1 VGENGL
7 RAWRTHRAGRR
18 VGRGSLTF
26 LKAFRILLII
36 GGVLGLAGISLVA
49 SSFGSSASSTTS
61 IPAGSIWYM
70 YYEFNVLGP
79 GTLRGDYQETTGGAL
94 DLYVL
99 TDAQYQSYRAGT
111 NIGSLWSL
119 GSSNAGTIDVVLPGS
134 GKYFLVADHGT
145 SYERVR
151 QVVRFSLHLAGID
164 PTTFAAG
171 IGLLGAGVVVA
182 ALGVLRRRRIAI
194 RAGGHVP
201 LANAPA
207 TDPPSS
213 NRPDPPHPPMTP

>member
-1 VGENGL
+1 VGESGL
-7 RAWRTHRAGRR
+7 RAWRTHRAGLR

-26 LKAFRILLII
+26 LKAFRVLLII

-70 YYEFNVLGP
+70 YYEFDVLGP
-79 GTLRGDYQETTGGAL
+79 GSLRGDYQETTGGAL

-99 TDAQYQSYRAGT
+99 TEAQYQSYRTGT
-111 NIGSLWSL
+111 NMGSLWSL

-145 SYERVR
+145 SYEGVR
-151 QVVRFSLHLAGID
+151 QVVRFSLHLAGIN

-182 ALGVLRRRRIAI
+182 ALGVLKRRRFAI

-201 LANAPA
+201 LTNAPS
-207 TDPPSS
+207 TGPPSAD
-213 NRPDPPHPPMTP
+213 RPDPPQPPMNP

>member
-1 VGENGL
+1 MGENGRL
-7 RAWRTHRAGRR
+7 AWRTHRAGRR
-18 VGRGSLTF
+18 FGKGGLTF
-26 LKAFRILLII
+26 LKAFRILFII

-79 GTLRGDYQETTGGAL
+79 GNLRGDYQETTGGAL

-99 TDAQYQSYRAGT
+99 TEVQYQSYRSGT

-119 GSSNAGTIDVVLPGS
+119 GSSSAGTIDVVLPDS

-145 SYERVR
+145 SYEGVR
-151 QVVRFSLHLAGID
+151 QVVRFSLHLTGID

-171 IGLLGAGVVVA
+171 IGLLGTGMVVA
-182 ALGVLRRRRIAI
+182 ALGVLKRRKFAI
-194 RAGGHVP
+194 PGGGHVP
-201 LANAPA
+201 LANASS

-213 NRPDPPHPPMTP
+213 NRPDPPQPPTTP

>member
-1 VGENGL
+1 MGENGRL
-7 RAWRTHRAGRR
+7 AWRTHRAGRR
-18 VGRGSLTF
+18 VGKGGLTF
-26 LKAFRILLII
+26 LKAFRVLLII

-49 SSFGSSASSTTS
+49 SSFGSSTSSTTS

-79 GTLRGDYQETTGGAL
+79 GNLRGDYQETTGGAL

-99 TDAQYQSYRAGT
+99 TEAQYESYRAGT

-119 GSSNAGTIDVVLPGS
+119 GSSNAGTIDVLLPGS

-145 SYERVR
+145 SYEGVR
-151 QVVRFSLHLAGID
+151 QVVRFSLHLAGIN

-171 IGLLGAGVVVA
+171 IGLLGAGMVVA
-182 ALGVLRRRRIAI
+182 ALGILRRRKFAI

-201 LANAPA
+201 LTNVPS
-207 TDPPSS
+207 TDPPGS
-213 NRPDPPHPPMTP
+213 NRPDPPQPPMTP

>member
-1 VGENGL
+1 MGESGL
-7 RAWRTHRAGRR
+7 RAWRTHRAGLR

-26 LKAFRILLII
+26 LKAFRVLLII

-70 YYEFNVLGP
+70 YYEFDVLGP
-79 GTLRGDYQETTGGAL
+79 GSLRGDYQETTGGAL

-99 TDAQYQSYRAGT
+99 TEAQYQSYRTGT
-111 NIGSLWSL
+111 NMGSLWSL

-145 SYERVR
+145 SYEGVR
-151 QVVRFSLHLAGID
+151 QVVRFSLHLAGIN

-182 ALGVLRRRRIAI
+182 ALGVLKRRRFAI

-201 LANAPA
+201 LTNALT

-213 NRPDPPHPPMTP
+213 NKPDPPQPPMTP

>member
-1 VGENGL
+1 MGENGRL
-7 RAWRTHRAGRR
+7 AWRTHRAGRR
-18 VGRGSLTF
+18 VGKGGLTF
-26 LKAFRILLII
+26 LKAFRLLLII

-49 SSFGSSASSTTS
+49 SSLGSSASSTTS

-79 GTLRGDYQETTGGAL
+79 GNLRGDYQETTGGAL

-99 TDAQYQSYRAGT
+99 TEAQYESYRAGT

-119 GSSNAGTIDVVLPGS
+119 GSSSAGTIDVGLPGS

-145 SYERVR
+145 SYEGVR

-171 IGLLGAGVVVA
+171 IGLLGAGMVVA
-182 ALGVLRRRRIAI
+182 ALGVLKRRRFAI

-201 LANAPA
+201 LTNVPS
-207 TDPPSS
+207 TNPPSS
-213 NRPDPPHPPMTP
+213 DRPDPPQPPMTP

>member
-1 VGENGL
+1 MGENGRL
-7 RAWRTHRAGRR
+7 AWRTHRAGRR
-18 VGRGSLTF
+18 VGKGGLTF
-26 LKAFRILLII
+26 LKAFRVLLII

-49 SSFGSSASSTTS
+49 SSFGSSTSSTTS

-79 GTLRGDYQETTGGAL
+79 GNLRGDYQETTGGAL

-99 TDAQYQSYRAGT
+99 TEAQYQSYRAGT

-145 SYERVR
+145 SYESVR
-151 QVVRFSLHLAGID
+151 QVVHFSLHLAGVN

-171 IGLLGAGVVVA
+171 IGLLGTGMVVA
-182 ALGVLRRRRIAI
+182 ALGVLKRKMFAI

-201 LANAPA
+201 LTNAPS

-213 NRPDPPHPPMTP
+213 NRPDPPQPPMTP

>member
-1 VGENGL
+1 MGENGRL
-7 RAWRTHRAGRR
+7 AWRTHRAGRR
-18 VGRGSLTF
+18 VGKGGLTF
-26 LKAFRILLII
+26 LKAFRVLLII

-49 SSFGSSASSTTS
+49 SSFGSSTSSTTS

-70 YYEFNVLGP
+70 YYECNALGP
-79 GTLRGDYQETTGGAL
+79 GNLRGDYQETTGGAL

-99 TDAQYQSYRAGT
+99 TEAQYESYRAGT

-119 GSSNAGTIDVVLPGS
+119 GSSNAGTIDVLLPGS

-145 SYERVR
+145 SYEGVR
-151 QVVRFSLHLAGID
+151 QVVRFSLHLAGIN

-171 IGLLGAGVVVA
+171 IGLLGAGMVVA
-182 ALGVLRRRRIAI
+182 ALGVLRRRKFAL

-201 LANAPA
+201 LTNVPS
-207 TDPPSS
+207 TDPPGS
-213 NRPDPPHPPMTP
+213 NRPDPPQPPMTP

>member
-1 VGENGL
+1 MGESGL
-7 RAWRTHRAGRR
+7 RAWRTHRAGLR

-26 LKAFRILLII
+26 LKAFRVLLII

-70 YYEFNVLGP
+70 YYEFDVLGP
-79 GTLRGDYQETTGGAL
+79 GSLRGDYQETTGGAL

-99 TDAQYQSYRAGT
+99 TEAQYQSYRTGT
-111 NIGSLWSL
+111 NMGSLWSL

-145 SYERVR
+145 SYEGVR
-151 QVVRFSLHLAGID
+151 QVVRFSLHLAGIN

-182 ALGVLRRRRIAI
+182 ALGVLKRRRFAI

-201 LANAPA
+201 LTNAPS
-207 TDPPSS
+207 TGPPSAD
-213 NRPDPPHPPMTP
+213 RPDPPQPPMNP

>member
-1 VGENGL
+1 MGESGL
-7 RAWRTHRAGRR
+7 RAWRTHRAGLR

-26 LKAFRILLII
+26 LKAFRVLLII

-70 YYEFNVLGP
+70 YYEFDVLGP
-79 GTLRGDYQETTGGAL
+79 GSLRGDYQETTGGAL

-99 TDAQYQSYRAGT
+99 TEAQYQSYRTGT
-111 NIGSLWSL
+111 NMGSLWSL

-145 SYERVR
+145 SYEGVR
-151 QVVRFSLHLAGID
+151 QVVRFSLHLAGIN

-182 ALGVLRRRRIAI
+182 ALGVLKRRRFAI

-201 LANAPA
+201 PANVPS

-213 NRPDPPHPPMTP
+213 NRPDPPQPPMTP

>member
-1 VGENGL
+1 MGENG
-7 RAWRTHRAGRR
+7 RHAWRTHRAGRR
-18 VGRGSLTF
+18 VVMGGLTF
-26 LKAFRILLII
+26 LEAFRILLVI
-36 GGVLGLAGISLVA
+36 GGVLGLAGSSLVA
-49 SSFGSSASSTTS
+49 SSFGSSSSSTTS

-70 YYEFNVLGP
+70 YYEFDVLGP
-79 GTLRGDYQETTGGAL
+79 GSLRGDYQETTGGAL

-99 TDAQYQSYRAGT
+99 TEAQYSSYRTGT

-145 SYERVR
+145 SYEGVR
-151 QVVRFSLHLAGID
+151 QVVRFSLHLAGVN

-171 IGLLGAGVVVA
+171 IGLLGAGMVVA
-182 ALGVLRRRRIAI
+182 ALGVLKRRRFAI
-194 RAGGHVP
+194 RAGGQVP
-201 LANAPA
+201 LTNVPS

-213 NRPDPPHPPMTP
+213 NRPDPPQPPMTP

>member
-1 VGENGL
+1 MGESGL
-7 RAWRTHRAGRR
+7 RAWRTHRAGLR

-26 LKAFRILLII
+26 LKAFRVLLII

-70 YYEFNVLGP
+70 YYEFDVLGP
-79 GTLRGDYQETTGGAL
+79 GSLRGDYQETTGGAL

-99 TDAQYQSYRAGT
+99 TEAQYQSYRTGT
-111 NIGSLWSL
+111 NMGSLWSL

-145 SYERVR
+145 SYEGVR
-151 QVVRFSLHLAGID
+151 QVVRFSLHLAGIN

-182 ALGVLRRRRIAI
+182 ALGVLKRRRFAI

-201 LANAPA
+201 LTNAPS
-207 TDPPSS
+207 TDSPSAD
-213 NRPDPPHPPMTP
+213 RPDPPQPPMTP

>member
-1 VGENGL
+1 MGENGRL
-7 RAWRTHRAGRR
+7 AWRTHRAGRR
-18 VGRGSLTF
+18 VGKGSLTF
-26 LKAFRILLII
+26 LKAFRVLLII

-49 SSFGSSASSTTS
+49 SSLGSSASSTTS
-61 IPAGSIWYM
+61 IPAGPIWYM

-99 TDAQYQSYRAGT
+99 TETQYESYRAGT

-182 ALGVLRRRRIAI
+182 ALGVLKRRRFAI

-201 LANAPA
+201 PTNAA
-207 TDPPSS
+207 TTDPPGS
-213 NRPDPPHPPMTP
+213 NRPDPPQPPMTP